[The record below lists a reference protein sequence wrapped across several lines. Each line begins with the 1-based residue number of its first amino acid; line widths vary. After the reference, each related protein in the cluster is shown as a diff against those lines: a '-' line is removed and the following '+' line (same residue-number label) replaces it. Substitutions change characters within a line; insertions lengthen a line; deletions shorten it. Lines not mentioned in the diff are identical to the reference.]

1 MAYPRSQLVSDEDPG
16 FFHCVSR
23 CVRRASLCGFDSA
36 TGKDYEHR
44 RQWIEDRM
52 LKLADSFAV
61 SVYAYAVM
69 SNHFHIVLRNDPTV
83 AQDWSDRELAE
94 RWLAVFPGS
103 ISDRD
108 DPTCVER
115 ATLAL
120 LGNAE
125 RLAVIRQRLG
135 SVSWFMRAL
144 NEPIARMANRED
156 GCTGRF
162 WEGRF
167 KCQAL
172 LDERAVL
179 SCMAYVDLNLVRAG
193 MCETL
198 RDSHHTSVRHR
209 LESTRSAIGKA
220 LGRRSQDE
228 PLRPVAGLDS
238 DTLTELTESSYIE
251 LVRWTGLQAHP
262 EKRGKLSATEETPP
276 EGLWAVANH
285 PKEWMRRVQGTESR
299 YYRAIGSAEALM
311 LKAADLGQR
320 WMKGVSGEF
329 ALKKLREQP
338 IPW

>member
-1 MAYPRSQLVSDEDPG
+1 M
-16 FFHCVSR
+16 
-23 CVRRASLCGFDSA
+23 
-36 TGKDYEHR
+36 
-44 RQWIEDRM
+44 
-52 LKLADSFAV
+52 
-61 SVYAYAVM
+61 
-69 SNHFHIVLRNDPTV
+69 
-83 AQDWSDRELAE
+83 
-94 RWLAVFPGS
+94 
-103 ISDRD
+103 
-108 DPTCVER
+108 
-115 ATLAL
+115 
-120 LGNAE
+120 
-125 RLAVIRQRLG
+125 
-135 SVSWFMRAL
+135 SWFFL
-144 NEPIARMANRED
+144 
-156 GCTGRF
+156 
-162 WEGRF
+162 
-167 KCQAL
+167 QAL

-179 SCMAYVDLNLVRAG
+179 SCMVYIDLNPVRAG

-299 YYRAIGSAEALM
+299 NYRAIGSAEALM

>member
-1 MAYPRSQLVSDEDPG
+1 MAYPRSQLVSGKEPG

-23 CVRRASLCGFDSA
+23 CVRRAFLCGFDSA
-36 TGKDYEHR
+36 TGKDFEHR
-44 RQWIEDRM
+44 RQWIESRIF
-52 LKLADSFAV
+52 KLAECFSV

-69 SNHFHIVLRNDPTV
+69 SNHFHIVLRADPK
-83 AQDWSDRELAE
+83 ASWDWTDREVAE

-103 ISDRD
+103 ISNRD
-108 DPTCVER
+108 DPACVER

-120 LGNAE
+120 LSNAE
-125 RLAVIRQRLG
+125 RLEVIRQRLG
-135 SVSWFMRAL
+135 SISWFMRAL

-172 LDERAVL
+172 LDEQAVL
-179 SCMAYVDLNLVRAG
+179 SCMAYVDLNPVRAG

-198 RDSHHTSVRHR
+198 RESEHTSVRHR
-209 LESTRSAIGKA
+209 LEKAGSTIGKA
-220 LGRRSQDE
+220 LGRKCHARQ
-228 PLRPVAGLDS
+228 LKPVAGLDVDALADLS
-238 DTLTELTESSYIE
+238 ETSYID
-251 LVRWTGLQAHP
+251 LVRWTGLQTHP
-262 EKRGKLSATEETPP
+262 DKRGKLSAAEESPP
-276 EGLWAVANH
+276 EGLWSVASH
-285 PKEWMRRVQGTESR
+285 PHEWMRRVQGTESR

-311 LKAADLGQR
+311 LKAADLDQR

>member
-1 MAYPRSQLVSDEDPG
+1 
-16 FFHCVSR
+16 
-23 CVRRASLCGFDSA
+23 
-36 TGKDYEHR
+36 
-44 RQWIEDRM
+44 
-52 LKLADSFAV
+52 
-61 SVYAYAVM
+61 
-69 SNHFHIVLRNDPTV
+69 
-83 AQDWSDRELAE
+83 
-94 RWLAVFPGS
+94 
-103 ISDRD
+103 
-108 DPTCVER
+108 VER

-125 RLAVIRQRLG
+125 RLDIIRGRLG
-135 SVSWFMRAL
+135 SISWFMRAL

-172 LDERAVL
+172 LDEQAVF
-179 SCMAYVDLNLVRAG
+179 SCVAYVDLNPVRAG

-198 RDSHHTSVRHR
+198 RDSEHTAVKHR

-220 LGRRSQDE
+220 LGSRSEADA
-228 PLRPVAGLDS
+228 LKPVAGLDV
-238 DTLTELTESSYIE
+238 DALADLTESSYVD

-262 EKRGKLSATEETPP
+262 EKRGKLSATEEGPP
-276 EGLWAVANH
+276 EGLWSVANH
-285 PKEWMRRVQGTESR
+285 PREWMRRVQGIESG

-320 WMKGVSGEF
+320 WMKGVSREF

-338 IPW
+338 ILW

>member
-1 MAYPRSQLVSDEDPG
+1 VGVLLVCPNSAG
-16 FFHCVSR
+16 KIVGVLVFV
-23 CVRRASLCGFDSA
+23 DSA
-36 TGKDYEHR
+36 GR
-44 RQWIEDRM
+44 IVGVLVFR
-52 LKLADSFAV
+52 
-61 SVYAYAVM
+61 
-69 SNHFHIVLRNDPTV
+69 FHVVLRSDPRGPWK
-83 AQDWSDRELAE
+83 WSDREVAE
-94 RWLAVFPGS
+94 RWLAIFPGS

-108 DPTCVER
+108 DPACVER

-125 RLAVIRQRLG
+125 RLGVIRRRLG
-135 SVSWFMRAL
+135 SISWFMRAL

-172 LDERAVL
+172 LDEQAVL
-179 SCMAYVDLNLVRAG
+179 SCMAYVDLNPVRAG

-198 RDSHHTSVRHR
+198 RDSEHTSVRHR

-220 LGRRSQDE
+220 LGCRSHQD
-228 PLRPVAGLDS
+228 PLKPVAGLNCGS
-238 DTLTELTESSYIE
+238 LAELTESSYID

-262 EKRGKLSATEETPP
+262 EKRGKLSAHEERPP
-276 EGLWAVANH
+276 EGLWSVANH

>member
-1 MAYPRSQLVSDEDPG
+1 MAYPRSQLVSDEEPG

-23 CVRRASLCGFDSA
+23 CVRRAFLCGFDQQS
-36 TGKDYEHR
+36 GKNFEHR
-44 RQWIEDRM
+44 RQWIEERIF
-52 LKLADSFAV
+52 KLAECFSV

-69 SNHFHIVLRNDPTV
+69 WNHCHVVLRSDPRT
-83 AQDWSDRELAE
+83 AWRWSDQEVAE
-94 RWLAVFPGS
+94 RWLAIFPGS
-103 ISDRD
+103 ISNRD
-108 DPTCVER
+108 DPACVER

-125 RLAVIRQRLG
+125 RLDVIRQRLG
-135 SVSWFMRAL
+135 SISWFMRAL

-172 LDERAVL
+172 LDKQAVL
-179 SCMAYVDLNLVRAG
+179 SCMAYVDLNPVRAG
-193 MCETL
+193 MSETL
-198 RDSHHTSVRHR
+198 RDSEHTSVRHR
-209 LESTRSAIGKA
+209 LESTQPAIEKA
-220 LGRRSQDE
+220 LGRCAQDQA
-228 PLRPVAGLDS
+228 LKPVAGLDV
-238 DTLTELTESSYIE
+238 DALADLTESSYID
-251 LVRWTGLQAHP
+251 LVRWTGLQSYP
-262 EKRGKLSATEETPP
+262 NKRGKLSAAEEAPP
-276 EGLWAVANH
+276 EGLWSVAHH
-285 PKEWMRRVQGTESR
+285 PREWMRRVQGTENR

>member
-1 MAYPRSQLVSDEDPG
+1 MAYPRSQLVSDEEPG
-16 FFHCVSR
+16 FYHCVSR
-23 CVRRASLCGFDSA
+23 CVRRAFLCGTDSS
-36 TGKDYEHR
+36 TGKDFEHR
-44 RQWIEDRM
+44 RQWIEDRIF
-52 LKLADSFAV
+52 KLANSFAV

-69 SNHFHIVLRNDPTV
+69 SNHTHLVLRSDPQTPW
-83 AQDWSDRELAE
+83 QWSDREIAE
-94 RWLAVFPGS
+94 RWLAIFPGS
-103 ISDRD
+103 ISNRD
-108 DPTCVER
+108 DPVCVEH

-125 RLAVIRQRLG
+125 RLDVIRQRLG
-135 SVSWFMRAL
+135 SISWFMRAL

-172 LDERAVL
+172 LDEQAVL
-179 SCMAYVDLNLVRAG
+179 SCMAYVDLNPVRAG

-198 RDSHHTSVRHR
+198 RDSEHTSVRYR
-209 LESTRSAIGKA
+209 LDSARSAIGKA
-220 LGRRSQDE
+220 LRAGSEVQS
-228 PLRPVAGLDS
+228 LRPVAGLDAAALS
-238 DTLTELTESSYIE
+238 ELTESTYID
-251 LVRWTGLQAHP
+251 LVRWTGLRAHP
-262 EKRGKLSATEETPP
+262 DKRGKLSASAEAPP
-276 EGLWAVANH
+276 EGLWSVANH
-285 PKEWMRRVQGTESR
+285 PREWMQRVQGTESR

-338 IPW
+338 VPW

>member
-1 MAYPRSQLVSDEDPG
+1 MAYPRSQLVSDEEPG

-23 CVRRASLCGFDSA
+23 CVRRAFLCGFDSA

-44 RQWIEDRM
+44 RQWIEDRV

-69 SNHFHIVLRNDPTV
+69 SNHTHVVLRSDPQ
-83 AQDWSDRELAE
+83 APWQWSDWEVAE
-94 RWLAVFPGS
+94 RWLAIFPGS
-103 ISDRD
+103 ISNRD
-108 DPTCVER
+108 DPACVER

-120 LGNAE
+120 LGNTE
-125 RLAVIRQRLG
+125 RLEVIRQRLG
-135 SVSWFMRAL
+135 SISWFMRAL

-172 LDERAVL
+172 LDEQAVL
-179 SCMAYVDLNLVRAG
+179 SCMAYVDLNPVRAG

-198 RDSHHTSVRHR
+198 NDSEHTSVRHR
-209 LESTRSAIGKA
+209 LESAGSAIRKA
-220 LGRRSQDE
+220 LGRGSQDQA
-228 PLRPVAGLDS
+228 LKPVAGLDV
-238 DTLTELTESSYIE
+238 DALAELTESSYID

-262 EKRGKLSATEETPP
+262 DKRGKLSPTEEAPP
-276 EGLWAVANH
+276 DGLWSLANH
-285 PKEWMRRVQGTESR
+285 PREWMRRVQGTERR

-338 IPW
+338 VPW

>member
-1 MAYPRSQLVSDEDPG
+1 MEQLRFPRPAEE
-16 FFHCVSR
+16 
-23 CVRRASLCGFDSA
+23 ASAECRHA
-36 TGKDYEHR
+36 
-44 RQWIEDRM
+44 WIEDRIF
-52 LKLADSFAV
+52 KLADSFAI

-69 SNHFHIVLRNDPTV
+69 SNHFHVVLRSDPRV
-83 AQDWSDRELAE
+83 PLQWSDREVAE
-94 RWLAVFPGS
+94 RWLAIFPGS

-108 DPTCVER
+108 DPACVER

-125 RLAVIRQRLG
+125 RLDVIRQRLG
-135 SVSWFMRAL
+135 SISWFMRAL

-172 LDERAVL
+172 LDEQAVL
-179 SCMAYVDLNLVRAG
+179 SCMAYVDLNPVRAG

-198 RDSHHTSVRHR
+198 RDSAHTSVRHR
-209 LESTRSAIGKA
+209 IESAQTAFGRA
-220 LGRRSQDE
+220 LGRRAPEQS
-228 PLRPVAGLDS
+228 LKPVAGLDV
-238 DTLTELTESSYIE
+238 DALADLTESSYID
-251 LVRWTGLQAHP
+251 LIRWTGLQAHP
-262 EKRGKLSATEETPP
+262 EKRGKLSAHEEAPP
-276 EGLWAVANH
+276 EGLWSVANH

-329 ALKKLREQP
+329 ALKNLREQP

>member
-1 MAYPRSQLVSDEDPG
+1 MTYPRSHLVSDEEPG
-16 FFHCVSR
+16 FYHCVSR
-23 CVRRASLCGFDSA
+23 CVRRAFLCGRDSL
-36 TGKDYEHR
+36 TGRSFEHR
-44 RQWIEDRM
+44 RQWIEERIF
-52 LKLADSFAV
+52 KLADAFAV

-69 SNHFHIVLRNDPTV
+69 SNHFHVVLRNDPQ
-83 AQDWSDRELAE
+83 AAWQWSDREVAE
-94 RWLAVFPGS
+94 RWLAIFPGS

-108 DPTCVER
+108 DPACVER

-120 LGNAE
+120 LGNSE

-172 LDERAVL
+172 LDHQAIL
-179 SCMAYVDLNLVRAG
+179 SCMAYVDLNPVRAG
-193 MCETL
+193 MCEAL
-198 RDSHHTSVRHR
+198 RDSEHTSVRHR
-209 LESTRSAIGKA
+209 LTS
-220 LGRRSQDE
+220 GRPRVSKVLSRRRKQT
-228 PLRPVAGLDS
+228 PLRPVAGLDV
-238 DTLTELTESSYIE
+238 DTLSELTESSYID
-251 LVRWTGLQAHP
+251 LVRWTGVRAHP
-262 EKRGKLSATEETPP
+262 GKRGKLSAATEPPP
-276 EGLWAVANH
+276 EGLWQVASH
-285 PKEWMRRVQGTESR
+285 HREWIQRVKGTESR

-320 WMKGVSGEF
+320 WMKGVSREF

-338 IPW
+338 VPW